1 MSRSNTPLIIHNNVG
16 NNKKKQMDINEL
28 IKNLVETYFKDLKG
42 HINIILVVFF
52 FLTIASQIIQTLYVT
67 KTIERFKNKLK
78 KAEIKFS
85 KYNQLQIEALAN
97 LMDELSNFIL
107 QSLVIENLK
116 EPGKSLEYSKE
127 KISDWQSSYNDI
139 FQLVLR
145 KRFLYPKEVKN
156 KTSELIETA
165 TELLEITKECSKYYD
180 YFYTDHTGE
189 TQLEQDEL
197 FEEVN
202 INYTK
207 ANVKNTSEKTVEL
220 VKETRIVIEDY
231 FETME

>member
-1 MSRSNTPLIIHNNVG
+1 LID
-16 NNKKKQMDINEL
+16 K
-28 IKNLVETYFKDLKG
+28 
-42 HINIILVVFF
+42 
-52 FLTIASQIIQTLYVT
+52 
-67 KTIERFKNKLK
+67 
-78 KAEIKFS
+78 
-85 KYNQLQIEALAN
+85 
-97 LMDELSNFIL
+97 LSNFVL

-165 TELLEITKECSKYYD
+165 TELLEITKERSKYYD
-180 YFYTDHTGE
+180 YFYTDHKGE
-189 TQLEQDEL
+189 TQLEQDDL
-197 FEEVN
+197 FEEIN
-202 INYTK
+202 INYSK

-231 FETME
+231 FETMEYN